1 MPADGPHSR
10 LFYTGFMEYFKVSR
24 KYLQDKDG
32 RVMMDTYYSYYDN
45 FEDDNQNQYSA
56 HIQIGGVTQ
65 VFRYSKDDERKD
77 VLEEMITKTT
87 DGFSETKRFS
97 YNDQRAKV
105 RDRPSCALAS
115 LSMKMQYT
123 FDDIKGNLTSSTTR
137 MGLTTDVEYDPVF
150 SIPLKQTQSYL
161 WEGEKVERISRSEIN
176 SLGQVVAQYLTM
188 DRGAGKQEYLMQ
200 TMSYDDYGNVVMTT
214 DPYGHQAHVLYDTA
228 TQSLPVHSYTA
239 VKLDA
244 YDDWQP

>member
-10 LFYTGFMEYFKVSR
+10 FFYTGFMEYFKVSR

-32 RVMMDTYYSYYDN
+32 RVMKDTYYSYYDN

-65 VFRYSKDDERKD
+65 VYRYSQDDERKD

-105 RDRPSCALAS
+105 RDRVLRFGEFVYEDT
-115 LSMKMQYT
+115 YT
-123 FDDIKGNLTSSTTR
+123 YNIKGNLTSSTTR

-188 DRGAGKQEYLMQ
+188 DRGEGKQEYLMQ

-244 YDDWQP
+244 YNDWQP